1 MSEFKI
7 AVRYKPDYAEA
18 HDYLGAAFY
27 AGGQFAEA
35 VAEFT
40 ETVRLK
46 PDLAGARDNLE
57 LARRALGAS
66 GRGKGAR

>member
-1 MSEFKI
+1 VSEFKT
-7 AVRYKPDYAEA
+7 ALRYKPDYAEA
-18 HDYLGAAFY
+18 HDYLGAAYY
-27 AGGQFAEA
+27 AGGRFAEA

-66 GRGKGAR
+66 ARGRNTQ